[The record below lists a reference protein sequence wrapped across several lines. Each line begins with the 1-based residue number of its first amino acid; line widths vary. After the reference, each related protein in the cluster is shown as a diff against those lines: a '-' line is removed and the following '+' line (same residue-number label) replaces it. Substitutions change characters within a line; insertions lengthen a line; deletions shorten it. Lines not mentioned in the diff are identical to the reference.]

1 MASKQFS
8 SPSELWN
15 LFLEYEKA
23 TKSNPRLK
31 HIFVGKDGHPDYE
44 EKEIPI
50 SLDGFELFSMEHGY
64 NESADLSEYF
74 ECKNESYKDFFP
86 LCRAIKKKIR
96 KDQIEGGM
104 AGIYNPSITQR
115 LNGLVEKSEVKA
127 NIDGQIFK
135 GINLDVSGDD
145 SPKEDSKTS

>member
-15 LFLEYEKA
+15 LFLEYEKV

-50 SLDGFELFSMEHGY
+50 SLDGFELYSMEKGY

-115 LNGLVEKSEVKA
+115 LNGLVEKTQTDLSA
-127 NIDGQIFK
+127 SINILNVDP
-135 GINLDVSGDD
+135 LDD
-145 SPKEDSKTS
+145 STDNGTP